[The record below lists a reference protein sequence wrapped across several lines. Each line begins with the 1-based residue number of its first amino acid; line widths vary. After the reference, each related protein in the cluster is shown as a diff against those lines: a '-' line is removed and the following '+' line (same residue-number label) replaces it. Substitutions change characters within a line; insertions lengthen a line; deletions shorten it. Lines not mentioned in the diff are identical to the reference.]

1 MEVGSRI
8 ACGLEGWLIFEYV
21 FKSSKV
27 GFLKYMFDLNCCF
40 ASVATDCNSSQTIT
54 VWKMTEYGITGFA
67 DLKTLIVLREY
78 GLKLEYMIIL
88 IFDAVETRTKIS
100 QKIQTLN
107 DYLFT
112 ITSKNS
118 LGWHFLTSCCPC
130 VAPCCCIS
138 ITL

>member
-1 MEVGSRI
+1 MEGGSRI
-8 ACGLEGWLIFEYV
+8 ACGLEGLLIFEYV
-21 FKSSKV
+21 FKFSKV
-27 GFLKYMFDLNCCF
+27 GFLRYMFDLNCCF

-54 VWKMTEYGITGFA
+54 VWKMTECGITGFA

-88 IFDAVETRTKIS
+88 IYDAVETKIS

-118 LGWHFLTSCCPC
+118 LGWHVLTSCCPC

>member
-1 MEVGSRI
+1 MEGGSRI
-8 ACGLEGWLIFEYV
+8 ACGLEGLSIFEYV
-21 FKSSKV
+21 LKSSKV

-40 ASVATDCNSSQTIT
+40 ASVATDCNSTQTIT
-54 VWKMTEYGITGFA
+54 VLKMTEYGLTDFA

-88 IFDAVETRTKIS
+88 IYDAVETKIS
-100 QKIQTLN
+100 QTIQTLN

>member
-1 MEVGSRI
+1 MMP
-8 ACGLEGWLIFEYV
+8 
-21 FKSSKV
+21 
-27 GFLKYMFDLNCCF
+27 LK
-40 ASVATDCNSSQTIT
+40 I
-54 VWKMTEYGITGFA
+54 K
-67 DLKTLIVLREY
+67 
-78 GLKLEYMIIL
+78 IL
-88 IFDAVETRTKIS
+88 

-138 ITL
+138 ITLKMKKRQLNSDYIAKRIMFAHDRKL